1 VSERAARLGRPAA
14 IAAAAL
20 LVAALPLYLEG
31 FWLQTGLFAMAA
43 AIGAIGLT
51 LLVGVTGQLS
61 LGHAFFVAI
70 GAYGYCYLAGG
81 EAVPGLSAPAGLE
94 LPPVVAMAGAV
105 ALAGLAGLCFSPIAG
120 RVRGIY
126 LGIATIGLVFL
137 GQHVML
143 NAADVTGG
151 FNGRDAQPFAVAG
164 LSFGDE
170 PVFSVLGVA
179 YGELERLWY
188 LGAVLL
194 LAAAWLARNIV
205 SGRPG
210 RAFETVRDSE
220 LAAATMGIDVRRA
233 KAAAFCLSSMYAGLA
248 GALFAL
254 AYGRI
259 VPDSFGFVLSIE
271 FLVMIV
277 LGGLGSI
284 GGAIGGAFFVAALPQ
299 VLNHYSDQLPFIGEA
314 GSGAVGPTQ
323 LSRLLF
329 GAAIVAVLLYAPRGI
344 AGVAGRLPGRR
355 LAHPSPPPP
364 V

>member
-1 VSERAARLGRPAA
+1 VSKLALAAPAV
-14 IAAAAL
+14 

-31 FWLQTGLFAMAA
+31 FWLQTGLFAMAS

-61 LGHAFFVAI
+61 LGHAFFLAI

-81 EAVPGLSAPAGLE
+81 EPVPGVESAPGLG
-94 LPPVVAMAGAV
+94 LPPLAAMAGAV

-126 LGIATIGLVFL
+126 LGLASIGLVFL
-137 GQHVML
+137 GQHILL
-143 NAADVTGG
+143 NATGITGG
-151 FNGRDAQPFAVAG
+151 FNGRDAHPFALGGFAFDDADPA
-164 LSFGDE
+164 LT
-170 PVFSVLGVA
+170 VLGVPF
-179 YGELERLWY
+179 GQLERLWY

-194 LAAAWLARNIV
+194 VGAAWLARNIV
-205 SGRPG
+205 AGRPG
-210 RAFETVRDSE
+210 RALESVRDSE
-220 LAAATMGIDVRRA
+220 LAAASMGIDVRRA

-254 AYGRI
+254 AYGRV

-271 FLVMIV
+271 FLVMVV

-284 GGAIGGAFFVAALPQ
+284 RGAIGGAFFVAALPQ
-299 VLNHYSDQLPFIGEA
+299 VLNHYSDALPFVAEP
-314 GSGAVGPTQ
+314 GSGGLGPTQ

-329 GAAIVAVLLYAPRGI
+329 GAAIVAVLLFAPR
-344 AGVAGRLPGRR
+344 P
-355 LAHPSPPPP
+355 HTPSL
-364 V
+364 

>member
-1 VSERAARLGRPAA
+1 MSELVTRHRRELAATG
-14 IAAAAL
+14 
-20 LVAALPLYLEG
+20 LVLIVAVAPLYLEG

-61 LGHAFFVAI
+61 LGHAFFLAL

-81 EAVPGLSAPAGLE
+81 DAVSGLAAPAGLG
-94 LPPVVAMAGAV
+94 LPPLVAIAGAV
-105 ALAGLAGLCFSPIAG
+105 ALAGLAGLAFSPIAG

-126 LGIATIGLVFL
+126 LGIASIGLVFL
-137 GQHVML
+137 GQHILL
-143 NAADVTGG
+143 NATGITGG
-151 FNGRDAQPFAVAG
+151 FNGRDAEPFAVPGFTFADADPA
-164 LSFGDE
+164 LTI
-170 PVFSVLGVA
+170 LGVPF
-179 YGELERLWY
+179 GELERLWY

-194 LAAAWLARNIV
+194 AAAAWVARNIV
-205 SGRPG
+205 AGRPG
-210 RAFETVRDSE
+210 RALESVRDSE
-220 LAAATMGIDVRRA
+220 LAAASMGIDVRRA

-248 GALFAL
+248 GALLAL

-284 GGAIGGAFFVAALPQ
+284 TGAIAGAFFVAALPQ

-314 GSGAVGPTQ
+314 GSGAFGPTQ

-329 GAAIVAVLLYAPRGI
+329 GAAIVALLLWRHSARAPKPTTP
-344 AGVAGRLPGRR
+344 A
-355 LAHPSPPPP
+355 
-364 V
+364 